1 MKEEQNTE
9 QAILKAAEKEFIEK
23 GYALSK
29 TTEIAKAAG
38 VTHAML
44 HYYFRTKENLFDKV
58 FQEKSRLIA
67 GSFAS
72 IVSEDLPFLEKV
84 AKSVEMH
91 FNFLINNPKLAFFVV
106 SEIVANKE
114 RQDTCKKMFL
124 PIINN
129 TLRKLGQSIDEEVAK
144 GTIRHI
150 EPFDLLL
157 SVISLNAFVFLAHP
171 IVDMI
176 TNGDEK
182 VCEDFLEHRKKEN
195 IELIISRLRK

>member
-72 IVSEDLPFLEKV
+72 IVNEDLPFLEKV

-114 RQDTCKKMFL
+114 RQDNLQKNVPTDY
-124 PIINN
+124 
-129 TLRKLGQSIDEEVAK
+129 Q
-144 GTIRHI
+144 
-150 EPFDLLL
+150 
-157 SVISLNAFVFLAHP
+157 
-171 IVDMI
+171 
-176 TNGDEK
+176 
-182 VCEDFLEHRKKEN
+182 
-195 IELIISRLRK
+195 